1 METPVSNPSAA
12 ADALREWIKTRS
24 REESLRRM
32 SPDRRA
38 LYERIIKRR
47 DETGP
52 IDFNIVE
59 ALRELRGDY

>member
-1 METPVSNPSAA
+1 METPVSHPSAA

-24 REESLRRM
+24 REESMRRM

-47 DETGP
+47 DAIGP